1 MNRKTCIK
9 RLQAHGYSVEPL
21 GRNILAINADQGLSL
36 RGSINAVH
44 SYAFGYGLSSRLK
57 IDRIEKQ

>member
-1 MNRKTCIK
+1 MNKKQCIK
-9 RLQAHGYSVEPL
+9 RLVARGYSVEPL
-21 GRNILAINADQGLSL
+21 GRNILAVNRREGLSL

-57 IDRIEKQ
+57 IDRVEKQ